1 MDGRSTSADS
11 SADPMLA
18 DDAWRARQQ
27 AGIAAL
33 IGMATQMSLG
43 MTESAAAPIS
53 PAWPRV
59 VKEARPG
66 SGDQGLLRD
75 TPEFRSGLLSRLA
88 SLRADQ
94 LVRNSLLLILNSGIQ
109 AALGFTFWILMA
121 RLFSA
126 GDVGKASSLI
136 SASGLVCF
144 FALLGLNATLVR
156 FLPTASDVSAL
167 ITAAF
172 LMVAGCAVIG
182 SLAYVL
188 LVPVVAPRLA
198 FVAHQP
204 ALALGFILLSAAVTI
219 NSLTDSVFIAFRRA
233 CFCVI
238 TDGVIGS
245 LSKVVLGVILAGTGA
260 YSLFA
265 ASVGGVAA
273 AALVSLVLIITVL
286 NWRPSLRNPFPIL
299 RPLLKFSGANYIA
312 NAFNVLPVVV
322 LPLIVLGRLGAA
334 PSAYYYVGFQIAY
347 MGYAAIY
354 AVEAAFFAEASQAG
368 ADCAVRRRSRR
379 LAVKLFV
386 PGSIV
391 LGLSA
396 HWLLLVFGAKYS
408 EHGTVSLELLLAATI
423 PIAIYSWGAT
433 VLKFMGQLRAL
444 VLCNAVYAI
453 GICGSAWV
461 LASYGLS
468 ALSASWLTGSTAAAV
483 VTTAAAA
490 LASRKARARHR
501 KTKASEDAVSGP
513 LGQALG
519 FENSRRLT
527 PSEPRL

>member
-18 DDAWRARQQ
+18 DDAWRSRQQ

-33 IGMATQMSLG
+33 IGMATQMTLG
-43 MTESAAAPIS
+43 MTESAAVPIS

-59 VKEARPG
+59 VKEADRG

-75 TPEFRSGLLSRLA
+75 APDFRSGLLGRLA

-172 LMVAGCAVIG
+172 LMVGGCAVIG

-233 CFCVI
+233 GFCVI

-245 LSKVVLGVILAGTGA
+245 LSKIVLGVILAGTGA

-286 NWRPSLRNPFPIL
+286 NWRPALRNPFPIL

-322 LPLIVLGRLGAA
+322 LPLIALGRLGAA

-368 ADCAVRRRSRR
+368 ADVRAVRRRSRR

-444 VLCNAVYAI
+444 VFCNAVYAI

-513 LGQALG
+513 LGQRPGLR
-519 FENSRRLT
+519 ELT
-527 PSEPRL
+527 TPDAE